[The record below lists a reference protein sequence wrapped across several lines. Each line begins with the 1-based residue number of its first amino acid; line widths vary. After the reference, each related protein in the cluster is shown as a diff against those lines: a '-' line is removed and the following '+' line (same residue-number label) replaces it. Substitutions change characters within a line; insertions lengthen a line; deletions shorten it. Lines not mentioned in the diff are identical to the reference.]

1 MEYKTFSCFINFVP
15 SGSCGTPE
23 HTPMH
28 NALYHLE
35 KLLQNLSEKIKNL
48 STSDL
53 MNKFAAAKMDVI
65 KNERMVIITKQTTFN
80 MHHKCF

>member
-23 HTPMH
+23 HTPMN

-35 KLLQNLSEKIKNL
+35 KLLQNLSDKLKNL
-48 STSDL
+48 STSELKD
-53 MNKFAAAKMDVI
+53 KFATSKMDEL
-65 KNERMVIITKQTTFN
+65 KNERMVMSIEE
-80 MHHKCF
+80 